1 MNKKIII
8 ILYFHLFA
16 VEIMAQHYVFNIT
29 SAASYID
36 NYFTNGNITSAQV
49 IQTKFYDARLG
60 FKLGVEVSR
69 EIYKNIGLS
78 VETGYSL
85 GGFRFPSKGYL
96 AGQLYNIHQ
105 FYAIA
110 APQIRLYKNWNVS
123 IGGFYNANLF
133 YNKFDGFQFITEK
146 ANLGLVLKLNYQIK
160 KFNVGIRYF
169 DYLTPY
175 YKIGDT
181 NEYWK
186 TFDFVLSYRILNF

>member
-1 MNKKIII
+1 MNKKIITI
-8 ILYFHLFA
+8 FCFHLFA
-16 VEIMAQHYVFNIT
+16 VEIMAQQYVLNII

-36 NYFTNGNITSAQV
+36 NYFTNGSITAAQV

-60 FKLGVEVSR
+60 FKLGIEVSR
-69 EIYKNIGLS
+69 DIYKNIGLS
-78 VETGYSL
+78 IESGYSL
-85 GGFRFPSKGYL
+85 GGFRFPSRGYS

-110 APQIRLYKNWNVS
+110 APKIQLFKHWNVAV
-123 IGGFYNANLF
+123 GGFYNANLF
-133 YNKFDGFQFITEK
+133 YNKVDGFQFITEK
-146 ANLGLVLKLNYQIK
+146 ANFGLVLKLDYQFK
-160 KFNVGIRYF
+160 KFNIGVRYF

-186 TFDFVLSYRILNF
+186 TFDLVLSYRLLNF